1 MIIFLFTAVIPA
13 MGVQSKSR
21 VYFERDYQNYWCA
34 TNNGKTEVIL
44 DDKTRI
50 DCLTNNYAIE
60 MDFADKWAESIGQS
74 LYYAART
81 KKLPGV
87 VLIIEDSQKDCK
99 YLNRLLTVAK
109 QYNITVW
116 TVKPEDV
123 RKWKQVSFK

>member
-21 VYFERDYQNYWCA
+21 VYFERDYQNYWCS

-60 MDFADKWAESIGQS
+60 MDFADK
-74 LYYAART
+74 
-81 KKLPGV
+81 
-87 VLIIEDSQKDCK
+87 
-99 YLNRLLTVAK
+99 
-109 QYNITVW
+109 
-116 TVKPEDV
+116 
-123 RKWKQVSFK
+123 